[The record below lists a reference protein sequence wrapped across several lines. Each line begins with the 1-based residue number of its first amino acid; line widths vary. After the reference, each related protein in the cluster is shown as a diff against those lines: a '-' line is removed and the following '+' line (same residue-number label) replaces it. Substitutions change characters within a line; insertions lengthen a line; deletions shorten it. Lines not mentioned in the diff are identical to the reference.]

1 MRISDWSSDVC
12 SSDLSAFVPRIR
24 HDDNARDQPEIVDQF
39 VEKLLPAVRPQGCI
53 KRHGHEFH
61 KLAVDHITSRPI
73 GEVVHHLFIC
83 ELWLNI
89 YQSSPMAT
97 SRCASLGRITGAIEP
112 RLPLDRSEE
121 HTSELQSLMRI
132 SYAVFC
138 LKKKK

>member
-1 MRISDWSSDVC
+1 MRMSDLSSDVC
-12 SSDLSAFVPRIR
+12 SSYL
-24 HDDNARDQPEIVDQF
+24 
-39 VEKLLPAVRPQGCI
+39 I

-112 RLPLDRSEE
+112 RLPLDLRWRDQGYEPAKQPVQGNSRGRPVRSEE

-138 LKKKK
+138 LKKKKTNQT

>member
-1 MRISDWSSDVC
+1 MRMSDLSSDVC
-12 SSDLSAFVPRIR
+12 SSYL
-24 HDDNARDQPEIVDQF
+24 
-39 VEKLLPAVRPQGCI
+39 I

-112 RLPLDRSEE
+112 RLPLDLRWRDQGYEPAKQPVQGNSRGRPVAAGLLGDLTAWRS
-121 HTSELQSLMRI
+121 SFSG
-132 SYAVFC
+132 
-138 LKKKK
+138 